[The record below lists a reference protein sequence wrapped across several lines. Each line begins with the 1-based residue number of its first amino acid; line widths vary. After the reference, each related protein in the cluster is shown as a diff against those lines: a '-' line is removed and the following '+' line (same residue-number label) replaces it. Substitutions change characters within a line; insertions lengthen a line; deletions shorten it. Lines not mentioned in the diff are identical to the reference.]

1 MIVENQYLENIKK
14 YGKKIIADILQKKA
28 IKCF

>member
-1 MIVENQYLENIKK
+1 MIVENQYLEDIKK
-14 YGKKIIADILQKKA
+14 YGKKIIVDISQKKV